1 MRGILGALASRYR
14 RWKYEEDLGTASVPE
29 SPRAGS
35 ELLRTREAIALG
47 ERRLA
52 DYRRVGCIALAR
64 DCENQLR
71 ALRGHLAALEF

>member
-1 MRGILGALASRYR
+1 MLGALASRYR
-14 RWKYEEDLGTASVPE
+14 RWKYEEDLGTPLVPE
-29 SPRAGS
+29 VSYAGT
-35 ELLRTREAIALG
+35 ELLRTRQAIAIG

-71 ALRGHLAALEF
+71 SLRGHLAALEF